1 MRQMTQIVTISAST
15 AALNIE
21 ALRTPRRVSVKD
33 RVADV
38 KADSDMNAKARENVS
53 DPEAVDAMIPAIKV
67 GIDVLTTGKQPQQ
80 QYTLQ
85 QVQAAYRDLE
95 D

>member
-1 MRQMTQIVTISAST
+1 MTQIVTISAST

-33 RVADV
+33 QVADV
-38 KADSDMNAKARENVS
+38 KADSDLNAKARENVS
-53 DPEAVDAMIPAIKV
+53 DPEAIDSMVPAIKV
-67 GIDVLTTGKQPQQ
+67 SIDVLTTGKQPQQ

-85 QVQAAYRDLE
+85 QVQAAYRDFE

>member
-1 MRQMTQIVTISAST
+1 MTQIVTISAST

-33 RVADV
+33 QVADV
-38 KADSDMNAKARENVS
+38 KADTDLNARARENVS

-80 QYTLQ
+80 HYTLQ
-85 QVQAAYRDLE
+85 QVEAAYRDFE

>member
-1 MRQMTQIVTISAST
+1 MTQIVTISANT

-33 RVADV
+33 QVADV
-38 KADSDMNAKARENVS
+38 KADADRNAKALENVS
-53 DPEAVDAMIPAIKV
+53 DPEAIDNMIPAIKV
-67 GIDVLTTGKQPQQ
+67 GIDVLTTGKQPRQ
-80 QYTLQ
+80 QYSLQ
-85 QVQAAYRDLE
+85 QVEAAYRDLE

>member
-1 MRQMTQIVTISAST
+1 MTQIVTISANT

-33 RVADV
+33 QVADV
-38 KADSDMNAKARENVS
+38 KADSDLNAKARENVS
-53 DPEAVDAMIPAIKV
+53 DPEAVDGMIPAIKV
-67 GIDVLTTGKQPQQ
+67 SIDVLTTGKQPQQ

-85 QVQAAYRDLE
+85 QVEAAYRDFE

>member
-1 MRQMTQIVTISAST
+1 MTQIVTISANT

-33 RVADV
+33 QVADV
-38 KADSDMNAKARENVS
+38 KADADRNAKALENVS
-53 DPEAVDAMIPAIKV
+53 DPEAIDNMIPAIKV

-80 QYTLQ
+80 QYSLQ
-85 QVQAAYRDLE
+85 QVEAAYRDFE

>member
-1 MRQMTQIVTISAST
+1 MTQIVTISAST

-67 GIDVLTTGKQPQQ
+67 GIDVLTTEKQPQQ

>member
-1 MRQMTQIVTISAST
+1 MTQIVTISAST

-21 ALRTPRRVSVKD
+21 ALRTPRRISVKD
-33 RVADV
+33 QVADV
-38 KADSDMNAKARENVS
+38 KADADLNAKARENVS

-85 QVQAAYRDLE
+85 QVEAAYRDLE

>member
-1 MRQMTQIVTISAST
+1 MTQIVTISAST

-33 RVADV
+33 QVADV
-38 KADSDMNAKARENVS
+38 KADADLNARARENVS

-67 GIDVLTTGKQPQQ
+67 GIDVLTTGKHPQQ

-85 QVQAAYRDLE
+85 QVEAAYRDLE

>member
-1 MRQMTQIVTISAST
+1 MTQIVTISANT

-33 RVADV
+33 QVADV
-38 KADSDMNAKARENVS
+38 KADADRNAKALENVS
-53 DPEAVDAMIPAIKV
+53 DPEAVDAMVPAIKV

-85 QVQAAYRDLE
+85 QVEAAYRDFE

>member
-1 MRQMTQIVTISAST
+1 MTQIVTISAYT

-33 RVADV
+33 RVQDV
-38 KADSDMNAKARENVS
+38 KADADRNVKRAENVS
-53 DPEAVDAMIPAIKV
+53 DPDALDATVPAMNV
-67 GIDVLTTGKQPQQ
+67 ALDFLTSDQQ
-80 QYTLQ
+80 AHQ
-85 QVQAAYRDLE
+85 QVPLRDVQAAYRDLE

>member
-1 MRQMTQIVTISAST
+1 MTQIVTISAST

-80 QYTLQ
+80 QDTLQ

>member
-1 MRQMTQIVTISAST
+1 MTQIVTISAST

-33 RVADV
+33 QVADV
-38 KADSDMNAKARENVS
+38 KADADLNARARENVS

-85 QVQAAYRDLE
+85 QVEAAYRDFE

>member
-1 MRQMTQIVTISAST
+1 MTQIVTISANT

-33 RVADV
+33 QVADV
-38 KADSDMNAKARENVS
+38 KADADRNAKALENVS
-53 DPEAVDAMIPAIKV
+53 DPEAIDNIIPAIKV

-80 QYTLQ
+80 QYSLQ
-85 QVQAAYRDLE
+85 QVEAAYRDLE

>member
-1 MRQMTQIVTISAST
+1 MTQIVTISAST

-21 ALRTPRRVSVKD
+21 ALRTPRRISVKD
-33 RVADV
+33 QVADV
-38 KADSDMNAKARENVS
+38 KADSDLNAKARENVS
-53 DPEAVDAMIPAIKV
+53 DPEAVDAMVPAIKV

-80 QYTLQ
+80 HYTLQ
-85 QVQAAYRDLE
+85 QVQAAYRDFE

>member
-1 MRQMTQIVTISAST
+1 MTQIVTISANT

-21 ALRTPRRVSVKD
+21 TLRTPRRVSVKD
-33 RVADV
+33 QVADV
-38 KADSDMNAKARENVS
+38 KADADRNAKALENVS
-53 DPEAVDAMIPAIKV
+53 DPEAIDNIIPAIKV

-80 QYTLQ
+80 QYSLQ
-85 QVQAAYRDLE
+85 QVEAAYRDLE

>member
-1 MRQMTQIVTISAST
+1 MTQIVTISANT

-33 RVADV
+33 QVADV
-38 KADSDMNAKARENVS
+38 KADADRNAKALENVS
-53 DPEAVDAMIPAIKV
+53 DPEAIDNIIPAIKV

-80 QYTLQ
+80 QYSLQ
-85 QVQAAYRDLE
+85 QVEAAYRDIE

>member
-1 MRQMTQIVTISAST
+1 MTQIVTISANT

-33 RVADV
+33 QVADV
-38 KADSDMNAKARENVS
+38 KADADRNAKALENVS
-53 DPEAVDAMIPAIKV
+53 DPEAIDNMIPAIKV

-80 QYTLQ
+80 QYSLQ
-85 QVQAAYRDLE
+85 QVEAAYRDLE

>member
-1 MRQMTQIVTISAST
+1 MTQIVTISAST

-33 RVADV
+33 QVADV
-38 KADSDMNAKARENVS
+38 KADSDLNAKARENVS

-80 QYTLQ
+80 QYSLQ
-85 QVQAAYRDLE
+85 QVEAAYRDFE